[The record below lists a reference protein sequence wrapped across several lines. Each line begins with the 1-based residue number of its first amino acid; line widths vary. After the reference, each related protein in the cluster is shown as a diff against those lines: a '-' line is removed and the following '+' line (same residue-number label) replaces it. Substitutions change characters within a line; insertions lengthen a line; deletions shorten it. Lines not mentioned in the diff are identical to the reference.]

1 MYNKIRTHP
10 GPLIPDIV
18 KSFSKS
24 IKFLE
29 RSYVPT
35 DSLIQSH
42 QSNYFAW
49 PFSNNYNHYS
59 VVEHFM
65 SIPDGFLRLAFA
77 VLNSI

>member
-42 QSNYFAW
+42 QSNYFAMDKLG
-49 PFSNNYNHYS
+49 
-59 VVEHFM
+59 HFPTII
-65 SIPDGFLRLAFA
+65 SIIP
-77 VLNSI
+77 